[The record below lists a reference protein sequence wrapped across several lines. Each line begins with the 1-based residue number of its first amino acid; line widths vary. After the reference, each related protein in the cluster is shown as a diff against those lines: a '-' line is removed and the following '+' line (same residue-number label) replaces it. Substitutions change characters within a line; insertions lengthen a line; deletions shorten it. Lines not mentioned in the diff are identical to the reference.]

1 MAGHHDTPHTTTAAD
16 NVFSYQFNFQFSK
29 RFRRGLETLECCN
42 ESLAVTGVAVSLP
55 AVVSACSPLLHSTD
69 GSAGDFSLEPESR
82 MRNAAAAALKVFL
95 IGHKL
100 RSVG

>member
-1 MAGHHDTPHTTTAAD
+1 M
-16 NVFSYQFNFQFSK
+16 
-29 RFRRGLETLECCN
+29 
-42 ESLAVTGVAVSLP
+42 TGVAVSLP
-55 AVVSACSPLLHSTD
+55 AVVSACSALLHSTD

-82 MRNAAAAALKVFL
+82 MRNAAAAAAALKVFL

>member
-1 MAGHHDTPHTTTAAD
+1 MAMSG
-16 NVFSYQFNFQFSK
+16 
-29 RFRRGLETLECCN
+29 RCGR
-42 ESLAVTGVAVSLP
+42 VAVSLP
-55 AVVSACSPLLHSTD
+55 AVVAACSPLLHSTD

-100 RSVG
+100 RQSVG